1 MTNIIWFIP
10 LLPVIG
16 FVVTLLLGG
25 KFGKFSS
32 RLATVVLGIC
42 MFLSF
47 YAAYLVFT
55 RGEFSIEKIWYV
67 TGDIK
72 NRSNYLN
79 NGVYTVYD
87 HDKNMYLHLKTPK
100 NIDNA

>member
-55 RGEFSIEKIWYV
+55 RGEFSIVYLVPCQGYLGVGQVVFPVRPAMTAVRAVLERH
-67 TGDIK
+67 GLF
-72 NRSNYLN
+72 RSCP
-79 NGVYTVYD
+79 TV
-87 HDKNMYLHLKTPK
+87 
-100 NIDNA
+100 